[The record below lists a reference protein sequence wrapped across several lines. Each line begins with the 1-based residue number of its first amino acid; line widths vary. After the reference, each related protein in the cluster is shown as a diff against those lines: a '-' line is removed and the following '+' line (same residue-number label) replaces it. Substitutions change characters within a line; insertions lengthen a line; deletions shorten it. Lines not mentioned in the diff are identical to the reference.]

1 MFCSKCGKPLS
12 DGALFC
18 SNCGARVEKEA
29 VAAPTGSYVIEKPSY
44 VEDAQPVKQ
53 TKPTSPMNFDWS
65 NVIDESHKKTIP
77 TNLKSPWD
85 STGIDEESV
94 STTERVMESAKKVR
108 YSDDDLFAE
117 LEKPSTDS
125 SRTMS
130 FIDMLRAE
138 RDEKEKRAAE
148 AAMAVTE
155 KEEIA
160 FDYSAFDE
168 KADLRYTQILP
179 NDEREYTRGYT
190 DLGSDVI
197 EEIKKAEETPATT
210 ELDEYIRLRNE
221 ARKETV
227 AVSEPEEP
235 QRFVAPAEEE
245 QKNIEAAYEE
255 KTNDLSAELA
265 AILGSGIGFASSED
279 LEEDAGVD
287 LFGDVDGLGDRFA
300 LEDEDDDV
308 DVSAML
314 DIYGGNDVDDD
325 DNDVEDE
332 YDDEEWD
339 NDDKF
344 EVVIDEADK
353 EEAPVE
359 EAVQPVE
366 RAPKDDISSIIAGIL
381 GEEAV
386 TPAPVVDDIP
396 DTDISDIAD
405 ILGATEEVA
414 EEVAAEPVAEVDPVQ
429 SEIDALKARLAE
441 LMGDSTEE
449 PVAIAKEDAPSI
461 EELIAEPVAAPAE
474 EEDIFSVE
482 LDNIADDV
490 EPKKE
495 EAPAVTIEEVVEE
508 APAVTDEMSFEA
520 ADEVLDLD
528 AELASL
534 GFGEADVEAAPEVPA
549 APVVEAV
556 AEAPVEIASI
566 DEVIPSAEAEI
577 ESLLAQ
583 ADAEPEVAPVE
594 VETDAMSIEDLEK
607 ELFGDDGDL
616 DGEAEATRKIDKFYT
631 LYKKNE
637 EFQKLLD
644 EEYSKLQGVE
654 SSEDLDAFFEIGAEE
669 KPVDPIEEFT
679 AQQQP
684 IGQMSMPAAAEV
696 EARSFIE
703 TPAPTPAVSANA
715 GVISAAE
722 IPATPAAPV
731 FDDDDDDEPVLSKKE
746 LKAQK
751 KAAKKAAKAAA
762 IEDEDD
768 EDEGGNALTIIAV
781 IIALLLVVLLAAI
794 LVMNFAPDTGI
805 GMKLNAFIENLSSYF
820 SASDAMN
827 DDFLL

>member
-12 DGALFC
+12 DGAMFC
-18 SNCGARVEKEA
+18 SHCGAKVEKETVA
-29 VAAPTGSYVIEKPSY
+29 VPTGSYVIDKPSY
-44 VEDAQPVKQ
+44 EDAQPVKQ
-53 TKPTSPMNFDWS
+53 ARPTSPMTFDWS
-65 NVIDESHKKTIP
+65 NVIDESHKKTVP
-77 TNLKSPWD
+77 ANLKSPWD

-138 RDEKEKRAAE
+138 REEKEKRAAE

-155 KEEIA
+155 KEELA

-179 NDEREYTRGYT
+179 DDEREYTRGYT
-190 DLGSDVI
+190 DLGSNVI
-197 EEIKKAEETPATT
+197 EEIKKAEETPAST
-210 ELDEYIRLRNE
+210 ELDEYIRLRQE
-221 ARKETV
+221 ARRETV
-227 AVSEPEEP
+227 AQPEEP

-279 LEEDAGVD
+279 IEEEASVD
-287 LFGDVDGLGDRFA
+287 LFGDVDGLGGRFA
-300 LEDEDDDV
+300 LEDEDDDDI
-308 DVSAML
+308 DVSEML
-314 DIYGGNDVDDD
+314 NIYGGDDD
-325 DNDVEDE
+325 DDDKDVEDE
-332 YDDEEWD
+332 YDD
-339 NDDKF
+339 DDEF
-344 EVVIDEADK
+344 EVVIDD
-353 EEAPVE
+353 EEE
-359 EAVQPVE
+359 ETPAEPEVAPVE

-386 TPAPVVDDIP
+386 APAPVVVEEP
-396 DTDISDIAD
+396 ADTDISDIAG
-405 ILGATEEVA
+405 ILGVVE
-414 EEVAAEPVAEVDPVQ
+414 EPVAEEPVAEEPVAADPVQ
-429 SEIDALKARLAE
+429 SEIEMLKARLAE
-441 LMGDSTEE
+441 LMGDSLEE
-449 PVAIAKEDAPSI
+449 PEAIAKEDAPSI
-461 EELIAEPVAAPAE
+461 EELIAEPVAEPADE
-474 EEDIFSVE
+474 DDIFSVE

-490 EPKKE
+490 EPQKVE
-495 EAPAVTIEEVVEE
+495 EPVVAIEEVVEE
-508 APAVTDEMSFEA
+508 PEPAVTDEMSFEA
-520 ADEVLDLD
+520 EEALDLD
-528 AELASL
+528 SELASL
-534 GFGEADVEAAPEVPA
+534 GFVTEDDAE
-549 APVVEAV
+549 PVVETAAV
-556 AEAPVEIASI
+556 EIPAVEVEPVEAPAAEVASVEEIIPTADMEIESLFAEAEAEPAPVEI
-566 DEVIPSAEAEI
+566 
-577 ESLLAQ
+577 
-583 ADAEPEVAPVE
+583 
-594 VETDAMSIEDLEK
+594 ETDAMSIEELERD
-607 ELFGDDGDL
+607 LFGDESGL

-637 EFQKLLD
+637 EFQRLLD

-654 SSEDLDAFFEIGAEE
+654 SSEDLDAFFEIGEEE

-696 EARSFIE
+696 EARKFVE
-703 TPAPTPAVSANA
+703 TPAPASTSSGAVK
-715 GVISAAE
+715 AAE
-722 IPATPAAPV
+722 IPSAPV
-731 FDDDDDDEPVLSKKE
+731 LDEDDDDEPKLSKKE

-762 IEDEDD
+762 MDDEDD
-768 EDEGGNALTIIAV
+768 DDEGGNALTIIAV
-781 IIALLLVVLLAAI
+781 VIAMILVVLLAAI

-805 GMKLNAFIENLSSYF
+805 GMKLNMFVENLSSYF
-820 SASDAMN
+820 SAADAMN